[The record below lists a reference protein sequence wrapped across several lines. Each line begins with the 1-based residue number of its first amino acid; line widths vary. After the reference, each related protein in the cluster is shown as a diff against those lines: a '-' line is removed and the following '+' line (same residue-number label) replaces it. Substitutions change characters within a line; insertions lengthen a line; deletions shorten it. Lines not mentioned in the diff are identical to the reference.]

1 MNSHT
6 VIRLFAGVS
15 IAALAACKPAAPA
28 ADAAAAPTSSTS
40 SAPAVPATRTL
51 NAGSQFTMA
60 TNSMITSK
68 TAKPG
73 DGFSATV
80 VSDVLDNAGR
90 IAIPAGSSVNG
101 TITNVKAAPNPSNPG
116 QLTLA
121 VNSVTV
127 HGVTYPISATIDALA
142 TERVGRAVNGNDA
155 LKVGVGAAAG
165 AIVGQVLEKNTKGT
179 VIGAVVGAA
188 AGTAYAVATKSSDI
202 ELPAGTHVLVTFS
215 QGLRVSA
222 R

>member
-1 MNSHT
+1 MNTRT
-6 VIRLFAGVS
+6 VTRLLAGVS

-28 ADAAAAPTSSTS
+28 ANAATAPTAT
-40 SAPAVPATRTL
+40 APAVPAIRTL
-51 NAGSQFTMA
+51 SAGSRFTMA
-60 TNSMITSK
+60 TNVMITSK

-80 VSDVLDNAGR
+80 VSDVLDAAGR
-90 IAIPAGSSVNG
+90 IAIPAGSTVNG
-101 TITNVKAAPNPSNPG
+101 TITNVKPAPNPSNPG

-127 HGVTYPISATIDALA
+127 RGTTYPIEATIDSLA
-142 TERVGRAVNGNDA
+142 TERVGRAINGNDA

-188 AGTAYAVATKSSDI
+188 AGTAVAAATKSSDI
-202 ELPAGTHVLVTFS
+202 ALPAGTHVLVTLS